1 MLGHLSEYQI
11 MVRQQLE
18 LFEATT
24 NDIECNTQG
33 RKRPV
38 VLHQVG
44 LRCYH
49 CSYLPLRSRGRG
61 AVYYPAKLQGIY
73 QAAQNMALSHL
84 ITSCPKIPD
93 KMKVEL
99 NELRQRRDNANGGKQ
114 YWADGCRALGV
125 IETEND
131 GLRFVN
137 RALQS
142 SAPPPQQLP
151 QSFSTINTTTAQEI
165 PPSNLHN
172 AESARTMNTADDS
185 IHTNNILSVDDIN
198 RNEH

>member
-1 MLGHLSEYQI
+1 

-18 LFEATT
+18 LFEATA

-33 RKRPV
+33 RKKPV

-44 LRCYH
+44 LRCFH

-84 ITSCPKIPD
+84 ITSCPKISPN
-93 KMKVEL
+93 MKNEL
-99 NELRQRRDNANGGKQ
+99 NGLRERRDNANGGKQ

-125 IETEND
+125 METEND
-131 GLRFVN
+131 GLRLSN
-137 RALQS
+137 RPLPAA
-142 SAPPPQQLP
+142 APPPPL
-151 QSFSTINTTTAQEI
+151 SDHNDDDTTTTSTTPAT
-165 PPSNLHN
+165 
-172 AESARTMNTADDS
+172 ARAATVVKQS
-185 IHTNNILSVDDIN
+185 I
-198 RNEH
+198 

>member
-1 MLGHLSEYQI
+1 LSEYQI

-18 LFEATT
+18 LFEATA

-33 RKRPV
+33 RKKPV

-44 LRCYH
+44 LRCFH

-84 ITSCPKIPD
+84 ITSCPKISPN
-93 KMKVEL
+93 MKNEL
-99 NELRQRRDNANGGKQ
+99 NGLRERRDNANGGKQ

-131 GLRFVN
+131 GLRFSN
-137 RALQS
+137 RPLLPAPQPPPV
-142 SAPPPQQLP
+142 SAP
-151 QSFSTINTTTAQEI
+151 TNDDTTTTSTTTPTPAATVTT
-165 PPSNLHN
+165 L
-172 AESARTMNTADDS
+172 TTAVEQS
-185 IHTNNILSVDDIN
+185 I
-198 RNEH
+198 